1 MIRNP
6 LYTYC
11 AHCGRVLNWTSGSRP
26 RRVKCL
32 NQRCR
37 KMLCGPS
44 SGACYQEHVPVCSG
58 WKPDHAARVRAA
70 TGDFLERKRK

>member
-1 MIRNP
+1 
-6 LYTYC
+6 
-11 AHCGRVLNWTSGSRP
+11 
-26 RRVKCL
+26 
-32 NQRCR
+32 
-37 KMLCGPS
+37 MLCGPS